1 MLYNTEYHLTVLVN
15 TMAFL
20 FFFFF
25 IVRILYLL
33 SDHPRSSSEAGI
45 PVKFKPQPQLRPL
58 IAKHYQK
65 ELVPMAHLD
74 RRDRSSHLSGRRGN
88 AINRHHFTRA
98 DNRAAIT
105 KPRGTVRKLRGY
117 ESEEETE
124 MMAPARP
131 LDI

>member
-1 MLYNTEYHLTVLVN
+1 
-15 TMAFL
+15 
-20 FFFFF
+20 
-25 IVRILYLL
+25 
-33 SDHPRSSSEAGI
+33 
-45 PVKFKPQPQLRPL
+45 
-58 IAKHYQK
+58 
-65 ELVPMAHLD
+65 MAHLD

-105 KPRGTVRKLRGY
+105 KSRGTVRKLRGY